1 MTDDESMTKSEVR
14 TRCLAS
20 SFVICSFIRHSCFV
34 ILMITDLK
42 YAFRTLAKSP
52 AFTLVGVLTL
62 ALGIGASTAIF
73 SVLDAVLLRPLPYP
87 NQERL
92 VEVSELNGS
101 GRAMPFAEPNFN
113 DLAARSHS
121 FEAVAAYTR
130 SPEAVAGGIEPVRT
144 NLSGVS
150 ADFFRVLGVTP
161 AIGRVFSP
169 ETLREEKQV
178 AVVSYGFWKKQL
190 EGRPI
195 LEGTS
200 LRFSNRSFAVI
211 GVLPPQTEFPA
222 GVDVWFPFAAL
233 YPPSESRTAHNFRV
247 IARLHSQLSFEQ
259 AKTEV
264 AAIGQSLKLEHGSKI
279 DAASFGLLSF
289 RERFVRDIRGVLFV
303 LAGAVG
309 LLLAIA
315 CSNVA
320 NLFLVRAAGRR
331 KEVAL
336 RAALGASRARLI
348 RQFIAEA
355 LLLTLVAGTLGTVLA
370 SWSVQLIVGLY
381 HRNLPRTGEIGV
393 SSNVLTFSLV
403 ISLVI
408 ATCLGFV
415 PIIHASRRQLQN
427 DLQDAGRGSSSSQ
440 TRARN
445 VFIVAQV
452 ALTLMLLVG
461 AGLLARSFQRLVS
474 VDPGFRAERV
484 VAMTVLLP
492 QPEDESNR
500 RALAQFHHR
509 LFDRLAA
516 LPGVTNVGGT
526 SALPMSGNGA
536 NGTFIEQRGGKA
548 ATTMQELI
556 KQFDGLSPSERSRDA
571 DYRAASTGY
580 FGAME
585 IPLVRGRLFE
595 ESDGPDAPHVAVVSE
610 SLVKRYW
617 PNEDA
622 IGKQIQY
629 GNMDGDL
636 HPLTI
641 VGIVGDV
648 RDNGLDR
655 GPRPTV
661 YTNYFQRPAS
671 TSEFSFVARTQGD
684 VASLTNAMRREARA
698 LNPEMPTKFET
709 IEQIVSSSFD
719 NRRFSMVMLGLFAG
733 SALVLAMVGLY
744 GVMAYITAQRTQEIG
759 IRMALGAQ
767 RFDML
772 RMIFQQSFG
781 LVISGV
787 AVGIAASI
795 GLTRL
800 LGSMLYGV
808 GATDVVT
815 YAAVV
820 GLLAVAAALASY
832 LPARRAMKVDPM
844 VALRYE

>member
-1 MTDDESMTKSEVR
+1 
-14 TRCLAS
+14 
-20 SFVICSFIRHSCFV
+20 
-34 ILMITDLK
+34 MISDLK

-52 AFTLVGVLTL
+52 GFTLVAILTL

-87 NQERL
+87 SQEQL
-92 VEVSELNGS
+92 VEVTELNES
-101 GRAMPFAEPNFN
+101 GRGMPFAEPNFD
-113 DLAARSHS
+113 DLGTRNHS
-121 FEAVAAYTR
+121 FEALAAYTR
-130 SPEAVAGGIEPVRT
+130 FAEAVAGGVEPVRT

-150 ADFFRVLGVTP
+150 PDFFRVLGVTP
-161 AIGRVFSP
+161 AIGRLFNA

-178 AVVSYGFWKKQL
+178 AVVSYGFWKRQL
-190 EGRPI
+190 EGRP
-195 LEGTS
+195 LEGAS
-200 LRFSNRSFAVI
+200 VRFANRSFAVI

-222 GVDVWFPFAAL
+222 GVDVWYPFRAIAAP
-233 YPPSESRTAHNFRV
+233 YESRTAHNFRV
-247 IARLHSQLSFEQ
+247 IARLRPEVSFEQ

-264 AAIGQSLKLEHGSKI
+264 ASIGRALKLENGSKT
-279 DAASFGLLSF
+279 DAASFGLLAF

-303 LAGAVG
+303 LSGAVG

-320 NLFLVRAAGRR
+320 NLFLVRAAARR

-336 RAALGASRARLI
+336 RAALGASRARLA
-348 RQFIAEA
+348 RQFICEA
-355 LLLTLVAGTLGTVLA
+355 LLLTLIAGALGTLLA

-381 HRNLPRTGEIGV
+381 HGNLPRVGEIGV
-393 SSNVLTFSLV
+393 SPNVLLFSFA
-403 ISLVI
+403 ISLAI
-408 ATCLGFV
+408 AIALGFV

-445 VFIVAQV
+445 LFIVAQV

-461 AGLLARSFQRLVS
+461 AGLLGRSLQRLVA
-474 VDPGFRAERV
+474 VDPGFRAESV

-492 QPEDESNR
+492 QPEDPSKM

-509 LFDRLAA
+509 LLERLAA

-536 NGTFIEQRGGKA
+536 NGTFIEEHGGKP
-548 ATTMQELI
+548 ATTIQEPV
-556 KQFDGLSPSERSRDA
+556 KQFDALSPSERSRDA
-571 DYRAASTGY
+571 DYRAASAGY
-580 FGAME
+580 FAAMG
-585 IPLVRGRLFE
+585 IPLIRGRLFHD
-595 ESDGPDAPHVAVVSE
+595 SDGPDSPHVAVVSE
-610 SLVKRYW
+610 SLAKRYW

-636 HPLTI
+636 RPLTI

-655 GPRPTV
+655 DPRPTV
-661 YTNYFQRPAS
+661 YANYFQRPAA
-671 TSEFSFVARTQGD
+671 TSEFSIVARAQGD
-684 VASLTNAMRREARA
+684 VAGLTSAMRREARA

-709 IEQIVSSSFD
+709 IQQIVSASFD
-719 NRRFSMVMLGLFAG
+719 NRRFSMVMLGIFAG

-767 RFDML
+767 RSDML
-772 RMIFQQSFG
+772 GMIFRQSFT
-781 LVISGV
+781 LVMAGI
-787 AVGIAASI
+787 AVGIVASVS
-795 GLTRL
+795 LTRFL
-800 LGSMLYGV
+800 ATMLYGV
-808 GATDVVT
+808 GSCDVVT
-815 YAAVV
+815 YAGVI
-820 GLLAVAAALASY
+820 GLLGVAAALASY

>member
-1 MTDDESMTKSEVR
+1 MN
-14 TRCLAS
+14 
-20 SFVICSFIRHSCFV
+20 
-34 ILMITDLK
+34 DLK
-42 YAFRTLAKSP
+42 YAFRTLVKSP
-52 AFTLVGVLTL
+52 AFTLVAILTL
-62 ALGIGASTAIF
+62 ALGIGASAAIF
-73 SVLDAVLLRPLPYP
+73 SVLDAVLLRPMPYP

-92 VEVSELNGS
+92 VEVSELNES
-101 GRAMPFAEPNFN
+101 GRGMPFAEPNFN
-113 DLAARSHS
+113 DLVARNHS

-130 SPEAVAGGIEPVRT
+130 SPDAVAGGIEPVRT

-161 AIGRVFSP
+161 TIGRLFSP
-169 ETLREEKQV
+169 ETLGEEKQV

-190 EGRPI
+190 EGRPN

-200 LRFSNRSFAVI
+200 LRFGNRSFAVI
-211 GVLPPQTEFPA
+211 GVLPSQREFPA

-233 YPPSESRTAHNFRV
+233 YPPYESRTAHNFRV
-247 IARLHSQLSFEQ
+247 IARLRPAVSFEQ

-264 AAIGQSLKLEHGSKI
+264 AAIGRALKLEHGSQT

-289 RERFVRDIRGVLFV
+289 RERFVRDVRGMLFV
-303 LAGAVG
+303 LSGAVG

-320 NLFLVRAAGRR
+320 NLLLVRAAARR

-336 RAALGASRARLI
+336 RAALGASRARLA

-355 LLLTLVAGTLGTVLA
+355 LVLTLAAGALGTLLA

-381 HRNLPRTGEIGV
+381 HGNLPRVGEIGV
-393 SSNVLTFSLV
+393 SPNVLLFSVAISLV
-403 ISLVI
+403 ISI
-408 ATCLGFV
+408 ALGFV
-415 PIIHASRRQLQN
+415 PIVHASRRQLQN

-440 TRARN
+440 TRARH
-445 VFIVAQV
+445 VLIVAQV

-461 AGLLARSFQRLVS
+461 AGLLGRSFQRLVS
-474 VDPGFRAERV
+474 VDPGFRAESV

-492 QPEDESNR
+492 QPEDESKM
-500 RALAQFHHR
+500 RALGQFHHR
-509 LFDRLAA
+509 LFERITA

-536 NGTFIEQRGGKA
+536 NGTFIEERGGKP

-556 KQFDGLSPSERSRDA
+556 KQFDALSPSERSRDA
-571 DYRAASTGY
+571 DYRTASAGY
-580 FGAME
+580 FGAMG
-585 IPLVRGRLFE
+585 IPLIRGRLFQ

-610 SLVKRYW
+610 SLAKQYW
-617 PNEDA
+617 PNDDA

-636 HPLTI
+636 HVLNI
-641 VGIVGDV
+641 VGVVGDV

-655 GPRPTV
+655 DPRPTV

-671 TSEFSFVARTQGD
+671 TSEFSIVARAHGD
-684 VASLTNAMRREARA
+684 VASLTSAMRREARA

-709 IEQIVSSSFD
+709 IEQIVSASFD
-719 NRRFSMVMLGLFAG
+719 NRRFSMVMLGIFAG
-733 SALVLAMVGLY
+733 SALLLAMVGLY
-744 GVMAYITAQRTQEIG
+744 GVMAYITAQRTHEIG

-767 RFDML
+767 RVDML
-772 RMIFQQSFG
+772 RMIFRQSFT
-781 LVISGV
+781 LVLFGV
-787 AVGIAASI
+787 AVGILASI

-800 LGSMLYGV
+800 LRTMLYGV
-808 GATDVVT
+808 EATDVVT
-815 YAAVV
+815 YGSVI
-820 GLLAVAAALASY
+820 GLLIVAAALASY
-832 LPARRAMKVDPM
+832 IPARRAMKIDPM

>member
-1 MTDDESMTKSEVR
+1 
-14 TRCLAS
+14 
-20 SFVICSFIRHSCFV
+20 
-34 ILMITDLK
+34 MITDLK
-42 YAFRTLAKSP
+42 YALRTLAKSP
-52 AFTLVGVLTL
+52 GFTVIAVLTL
-62 ALGIGASTAIF
+62 ALGIGASAAIF
-73 SVLDAVLLRPLPYP
+73 SVLDAVLLRPMPYP

-92 VEVSELNGS
+92 VEVNELNAS
-101 GRAMPFAEPNFN
+101 GRAMPFAEPNFD
-113 DLAARSHS
+113 DLGARSHS

-130 SPEAVAGGIEPVRT
+130 SAEAVAGGVEPVRT

-161 AIGRVFSP
+161 AIGRVFSA

-190 EGRPI
+190 EGRPN
-195 LEGTS
+195 LDGTS
-200 LRFSNRSFAVI
+200 IRFSNRSFAVI

-222 GVDVWFPFAAL
+222 GVDVWFPFRAL
-233 YPPSESRTAHNFRV
+233 YPPYDSRTAHNFRV
-247 IARLHSQLSFEQ
+247 IARLRPEFSFEQ

-264 AAIGQSLKLEHGSKI
+264 ATIGQSLKSEHGSKI
-279 DAASFGLLSF
+279 DAVSFGLLSF

-315 CSNVA
+315 GSNVA
-320 NLFLVRAAGRR
+320 NLFLVRAAARR

-355 LLLTLVAGTLGTVLA
+355 LLLTVAAGTLGTLLA

-381 HRNLPRTGEIGV
+381 HGNLPRVGEIGV
-393 SSNVLTFSLV
+393 SSNVLTFSV
-403 ISLVI
+403 AISLVI
-408 ATCLGFV
+408 AIALGFV

-461 AGLLARSFQRLVS
+461 AGLLARSFQRLMS
-474 VDPGFRAERV
+474 VDPGFRAESV

-500 RALAQFHHR
+500 RALAQFHHQ
-509 LFDRLAA
+509 LFERLAA

-536 NGTFIEQRGGKA
+536 NGTFVEQHGGNA
-548 ATTMQELI
+548 PTTVQELI

-580 FGAME
+580 FGAMG
-585 IPLVRGRLFE
+585 IPLIRGRLFE
-595 ESDGPDAPHVAVVSE
+595 EGDGPDAPHVAVVSE

-617 PNEDA
+617 PNQDA
-622 IGKQIQY
+622 LGKQIEY

-655 GPRPTV
+655 DPRPTV

-671 TSEFSFVARTQGD
+671 TSEFSFVARAQGD
-684 VASLTNAMRREARA
+684 VASLTSAMRREARA

-709 IEQIVSSSFD
+709 IEQIVSASFD
-719 NRRFSMVMLGLFAG
+719 NRRFSMVMLGIFAG

-767 RFDML
+767 RLDML
-772 RMIFQQSFG
+772 RMIFRQSFG
-781 LVISGV
+781 LVVSGV
-787 AVGIAASI
+787 VIGIAASI

-800 LGSMLYGV
+800 LGSMLYGI
-808 GATDVVT
+808 GATDVMT
-815 YAAVV
+815 YVAVV